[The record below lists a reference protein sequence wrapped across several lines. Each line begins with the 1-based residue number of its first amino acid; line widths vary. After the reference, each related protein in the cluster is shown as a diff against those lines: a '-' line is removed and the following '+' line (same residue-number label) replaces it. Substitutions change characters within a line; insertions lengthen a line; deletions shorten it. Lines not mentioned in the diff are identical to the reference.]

1 MPGILLENQGPS
13 CFYMHANAQL
23 CGSDSPEED
32 VKEIPKNVSIL
43 LKSNDTKHVLSS
55 ISGEGSTNMV
65 DQTYLYVFLD
75 VYFATIC

>member
-32 VKEIPKNVSIL
+32 VKEIPKMLVFS
-43 LKSNDTKHVLSS
+43 LSQM
-55 ISGEGSTNMV
+55 TQNMS
-65 DQTYLYVFLD
+65 
-75 VYFATIC
+75 